1 MTWSMSEAFVT
12 FFKMGLFTIGGGY
25 AMIPLMEKE
34 IVEKRHWVEREE
46 FLDIMAVAQ
55 SAPGVFA
62 VNISIV
68 IGYKKAGLKGSV
80 ACALGNVLPSI
91 LIILLIALGFR
102 HFRGNEFVE
111 NVFKGIR
118 PAVVAL
124 ILVPTFNMARAA
136 KINRYTIWIPI
147 ATALAIWLLGISP
160 LYVIVAGIMGGIAK
174 YLLVDSK
181 KGGEQ

>member
-91 LIILLIALGFR
+91 LIILLIALGLR

-111 NVFKGIR
+111 NVFKWIR

-124 ILVPTFNMARAA
+124 ILVPTFNMARTA

-147 ATALAIWLLGISP
+147 ATALAIL
-160 LYVIVAGIMGGIAK
+160 
-174 YLLVDSK
+174 
-181 KGGEQ
+181 

>member
-34 IVEKRHWVEREE
+34 IVEKKHWVEREE

-80 ACALGNVLPSI
+80 ACALGNVSPSI

-124 ILVPTFNMARAA
+124 ILVPTFNMARTA
-136 KINRYTIWIPI
+136 KINRYIIWIPI

-160 LYVIVAGIMGGIAK
+160 LYVIVVGIMGGIAK

>member
-124 ILVPTFNMARAA
+124 ILVPTFNMARTA